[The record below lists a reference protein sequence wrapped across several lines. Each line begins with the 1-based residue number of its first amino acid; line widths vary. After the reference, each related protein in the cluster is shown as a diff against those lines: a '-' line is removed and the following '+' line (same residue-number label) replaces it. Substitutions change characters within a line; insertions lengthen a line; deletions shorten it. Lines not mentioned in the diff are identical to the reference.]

1 MRHKDKIRDMESLLL
16 SYVKSMF
23 SVSHDL
29 LTTVSDKI
37 SQMAYSELSLKEEL
51 SGKRNGVLL
60 THHKIENMLMCLSLL
75 VFSLELIIFSFTS
88 FMYNTY
94 FLCLCQ

>member
-37 SQMAYSELSLKEEL
+37 SEMAYSELSLKEEL
-51 SGKRNGVLL
+51 SGKRN
-60 THHKIENMLMCLSLL
+60 IEDLLL
-75 VFSLELIIFSFTS
+75 VKSTNCGGMSLVIT
-88 FMYNTY
+88 
-94 FLCLCQ
+94 CK

>member
-37 SQMAYSELSLKEEL
+37 SQMAYSELSLKEQL
-51 SGKRNGVLL
+51 SGKRNRVLYCSVCL
-60 THHKIENMLMCLSLL
+60 KSGMPKLFSGRTENDSQKTERADL
-75 VFSLELIIFSFTS
+75 
-88 FMYNTY
+88 
-94 FLCLCQ
+94 